1 MHSIW
6 LWLTRLIIIN
16 SKAFLS
22 KAGAMLHAQLGNIT
36 PWARAIMATSG
47 IASSTP
53 GILSFSAS
61 ENSFS
66 IKNILN
72 LTDETVEGQKWISK
86 DGAPINVLDS
96 PCTTSPLLVA
106 PRAMFPPGYQRPLW
120 SSSLPVGV
128 FSRPPSDAVAQITPL
143 IFPAHVCFPGK

>member
-1 MHSIW
+1 
-6 LWLTRLIIIN
+6 
-16 SKAFLS
+16 
-22 KAGAMLHAQLGNIT
+22 
-36 PWARAIMATSG
+36 MATSG

-86 DGAPINVLDS
+86 DGAPINLLDS

-120 SSSLPVGV
+120 SSCLPVGV